1 MLSFATDFWPLFWT
15 ITGGA
20 ALLTALLSVLIAT
33 ISPAAIRPR
42 RRPELALATAQP
54 AGRPQALVTS
64 RTGTPGQPDPA
75 DQVSHSDSV
84 AEARLL
90 PAAAASAVRA
100 DPPSPAAARASG
112 TPVPLR
118 QLLPAGRAGRPYRG

>member
-54 AGRPQALVTS
+54 ADR
-64 RTGTPGQPDPA
+64 
-75 DQVSHSDSV
+75 
-84 AEARLL
+84 
-90 PAAAASAVRA
+90 
-100 DPPSPAAARASG
+100 
-112 TPVPLR
+112 
-118 QLLPAGRAGRPYRG
+118 PAGPGYQPHRDTRAA